1 MNLLEVC
8 KKKKRWYLV
17 FEFVDHTILDD
28 LELFP
33 NGLDYQLVQ
42 KYLFQIINGIGFC
55 HSHNVSSLNNY
66 FTNDWLPR
74 YQSFNLMRYLFKA
87 WTSKVIRSELCYLD
101 STNFRVSWCTFSLS
115 QHFIM
120 KSLDHTEKL
129 KECTVNTHIP
139 TT

>member
-17 FEFVDHTILDD
+17 FEFVDHTVLDD

-55 HSHNVSSLNNY
+55 HSHNVSISFKQFFKELKMFLN
-66 FTNDWLPR
+66 W
-74 YQSFNLMRYLFKA
+74 YLFLSIPLSAKQA
-87 WTSKVIRSELCYLD
+87 QALTTSYL
-101 STNFRVSWCTFSLS
+101 SPCSASCFSSSAL
-115 QHFIM
+115 
-120 KSLDHTEKL
+120 L
-129 KECTVNTHIP
+129 
-139 TT
+139 